1 VKTKPLFIVIAVI
14 EAGAGLSLLLSPA
27 VPVSL
32 LLGLPLDTPA
42 GLVVGRVGGAALL
55 SMGAACWLAR
65 NDEQNQAAIGLIAA
79 MLLYNTA
86 VIVVLA
92 HAGMGLGALGVGL
105 WPAALLHLALAV
117 WCIACLWC
125 KRVSPFAPPHSQ
137 GTRSNNGL
145 T

>member
-1 VKTKPLFIVIAVI
+1 MKTKHLFIVTAAI

-42 GLVVGRVGGAALL
+42 GLAIGRVGGAALL

-86 VIVVLA
+86 VVVVLA

-105 WPAALLHLALAV
+105 WPAVLLHLALAV
-117 WCIACLWC
+117 WCIVCLWC
-125 KRVSPFAPPHSQ
+125 KRVRGIPSERRVA
-137 GTRSNNGL
+137 R
-145 T
+145 

>member
-1 VKTKPLFIVIAVI
+1 VGGPVKEAFDTKTETTVKIRHLFIATAAI

-27 VPVSL
+27 VPISL

-42 GLVVGRVGGAALL
+42 GLAVGRVGGAALL

-86 VIVVLA
+86 VVLVLA
-92 HAGMGLGALGVGL
+92 HAGLGLGVFGVGL
-105 WPAALLHLALAV
+105 WPAVLLHLALAV
-117 WCIACLWC
+117 WCTACLWC
-125 KRVSPFAPPHSQ
+125 KR
-137 GTRSNNGL
+137 G
-145 T
+145 

>member
-1 VKTKPLFIVIAVI
+1 MKTKHLFIVTAAI

-42 GLVVGRVGGAALL
+42 GLAVGRVGGAALL
-55 SMGAACWLAR
+55 SLGAACWLAR
-65 NDEQNQAAIGLIAA
+65 HDEQGPAATGLIAA
-79 MLLYNTA
+79 MVLYNAA
-86 VIVVLA
+86 VTVVLA
-92 HAGMGLGALGVGL
+92 YAGTGLGAFGVGL
-105 WPAALLHLALAV
+105 WPAVLLHLALAV

-125 KRVSPFAPPHSQ
+125 KRVSTFALLHSQ
-137 GTRSNNGL
+137 GSNNEL

>member
-1 VKTKPLFIVIAVI
+1 MKIKHLFIVTAAI

-32 LLGLPLDTPA
+32 LLGLPLETPA
-42 GLVVGRVGGAALL
+42 GLAVGRVGGAALL

-65 NDEQNQAAIGLIAA
+65 NDEKSPAATGLIAA
-79 MLLYNTA
+79 MLLYNA
-86 VIVVLA
+86 AFVVVLA

-105 WPAALLHLALAV
+105 WPAVLLHLALAV

-125 KRVSPFAPPHSQ
+125 KRVSK
-137 GTRSNNGL
+137 
-145 T
+145 

>member
-1 VKTKPLFIVIAVI
+1 VKTRNLFIVAAAI

-42 GLVVGRVGGAALL
+42 GLAVGRVGGAALL

-86 VIVVLA
+86 VVLVLA
-92 HAGMGLGALGVGL
+92 HAGLGLGVFGVGL
-105 WPAALLHLALAV
+105 WPTVLLHLALAV
-117 WCIACLWC
+117 WCTACLWSE
-125 KRVSPFAPPHSQ
+125 RAPPHSQ
-137 GTRSNNGL
+137 GTRSNSDL
-145 T
+145 A